1 MPQWEFQ
8 NISFIPFNMEQQLKN
23 DLLLRAARCL
33 PVERVPV
40 WMMRQAGRSDPL
52 YREIRQKIDL
62 PLERLFR
69 TCPAPMS
76 DTDVEWAVKIS
87 LLPKRIGVDA
97 IIVYKDILTPLAPMG
112 VHFRFSPGPVLS
124 QPIRTQSQVD
134 ALCPLDDP
142 YVQLEFTGQVIRSLR
157 KTLNG
162 ELPLIGFA
170 GAPLTLA
177 FFLIAGESPM
187 KKGAGISEKASPVF
201 EMMEDAPELLHQLLD
216 KLAEMTINYLNYQ
229 ISEGVQIVQLFES
242 IADVLSRQMYEDFAL
257 PYHQRIFAEL
267 NSDAPGILFAK
278 ECPYINL
285 MYQSGADVLSIGK
298 CVDLKKAKTEIDDS
312 VAFQGNVDNDILRD
326 GTFSDITE
334 AVRICI
340 EQGGKTGH
348 ILNLS
353 HGLHRDT
360 PFENV
365 KHFVNI
371 AKTYQDS

>member
-1 MPQWEFQ
+1 
-8 NISFIPFNMEQQLKN
+8 MEQQLIKN
-23 DLLLRAARCL
+23 DLLLRASKCL

-52 YREIRQKIDL
+52 YRQIRQELNL

-69 TCPAPMS
+69 TCPTPVS
-76 DTDVEWAVKIS
+76 ETDVEWAVKIS

-112 VHFRFSPGPVLS
+112 AHFRFAPGPILS
-124 QPIRTQSQVD
+124 SPIRTQAQVD
-134 ALCPLDDP
+134 GLQPLHEP
-142 YVQLEFTGQVIRSLR
+142 STQLAFTGQVIRKLR
-157 KTLNG
+157 ETLNG

-177 FFLIAGESPM
+177 FFLIAGESPI
-187 KKGAGISEKASPVF
+187 KRGAGISEKATPVF
-201 EMMEDAPELLHQLLD
+201 QMMEEAPELLYCLLN
-216 KLAEMTINYLNYQ
+216 KLTDMTIRYLNYQ
-229 ISEGVQIVQLFES
+229 ISEGVQVVQLFES
-242 IADVLSRQMYEDFAL
+242 IADVLPREIYENFAY
-257 PYHQRIFAEL
+257 PYHQRIFTEV
-267 NSDAPGILFAK
+267 NSEIPRILFAK
-278 ECPYINL
+278 ECSYLDL
-285 MYQSGADVLSIGK
+285 MHQSGADVLSVGK
-298 CVDLKKAKTEIDDS
+298 CVNLSEAKTLTKGT

-326 GTFSDITE
+326 GTLADITA
-334 AVRICI
+334 AVKICL

-371 AKTYQDS
+371 AKTL

>member
-1 MPQWEFQ
+1 MTE
-8 NISFIPFNMEQQLKN
+8 MAQQLKN
-23 DLLLRAARCL
+23 DLLLRAAKYR

-52 YREIRQKIDL
+52 YRQIRETCNL

-87 LLPKRIGVDA
+87 LLPKRIGVDG

-112 VHFRFSPGPVLS
+112 AHFRFLPGPILNP
-124 QPIRTQSQVD
+124 PIRTQAQVD
-134 ALCPLDDP
+134 ALCPLDEP
-142 YVQLEFTGQVIRSLR
+142 PVQLEYTGAVIHKLR
-157 KTLNG
+157 ETLAG
-162 ELPLIGFA
+162 DLPLIGFA

-187 KKGAGISEKASPVF
+187 KRGREISDKATPIL
-201 EMMEDAPELLHQLLD
+201 EMMTEAPALLHQLLD
-216 KLAEMTINYLNYQ
+216 KLTDMTINYLNYQ
-229 ISEGVQIVQLFES
+229 LSKGVQIVQLFES
-242 IADVLSRQMYEDFAL
+242 IADVLSRQMYENFAL

-267 NSDAPGILFAK
+267 PEAAPSILFAK
-278 ECPYINL
+278 ECPYVDL
-285 MYQSGADVLSIGK
+285 MARSGASVLSIGK
-298 CVDLKKAKTEIDDS
+298 CVNLQKAKTEIGKGI
-312 VAFQGNVDNDILRD
+312 AFQGNVDNDILRD
-326 GTFSDITE
+326 GTCDDITE
-334 AVRICI
+334 AVRTCLK
-340 EQGGKTGH
+340 QGEGIGH

-365 KHFVNI
+365 KHFVHI
-371 AKTYQDS
+371 AKTL